1 MAELHGVP
9 RWRGWLSYDCSV
21 KGWFL
26 LLCIAALA
34 LAACSSNQSPEAG
47 GQALV
52 PPQDVSLASPLQ
64 QELGFSSEPGPRGF
78 QLIEMQQEADAA
90 MVRCMQE
97 AGFFYSAGR
106 AGARVQPGAFVGDG
120 SRAWI
125 EVNGLGITKSL
136 MNALATNGIEG
147 AVGDADAAN
156 LDYVESLT
164 AEQATAYDIA
174 LVGDI
179 APDPSGAFEPAGCW
193 GSSYSRV
200 VRVLSLVDEFGDDL
214 MTLNSR
220 LVSDPRFQT
229 FQQQWSLCM
238 TGAGHRYDDEQQM
251 VDDIYARL
259 LEIELVEVGD
269 ATEAAS
275 PAAVDALLQYELA
288 VARASDDCRVA
299 FADEEQRLRIDY
311 EQEFLDDNRFRIAD
325 FLEPA

>member
-1 MAELHGVP
+1 M
-9 RWRGWLSYDCSV
+9 

-34 LAACSSNQSPEAG
+34 LAACGSEQSAEAEV
-47 GQALV
+47 QALD
-52 PPQDVSLASPLQ
+52 PPQDASLESPLQ

-78 QLIEMQQEADAA
+78 QLIEMQQEADAS
-90 MVRCMQE
+90 MIGCMQQ
-97 AGFFYSAGR
+97 AGFFYAVGR
-106 AGARVQPGAFVGDG
+106 AGDRVQTGAFVGDG

-125 EVNGLGITKSL
+125 EANGLGITTSFV
-136 MNALATNGIEG
+136 NALATGVIES
-147 AVGDADAAN
+147 AVGDAEAAN
-156 LDYVESLT
+156 LNYVASLT
-164 AEQATAYDIA
+164 AEQTAAYDIA

-193 GSSYSRV
+193 GSSYTRI
-200 VRVLSLVDEFGDDL
+200 VRILSLVDEFDEDL
-214 MTLNSR
+214 ATLNSR

-229 FQQQWSLCM
+229 FQQQWSNCM
-238 TGAGHRYDDEQQM
+238 SGAGYRYDDEQQM
-251 VDDIYARL
+251 VDDVYARL

-275 PAAVDALLQYELA
+275 PAALDALLQYELA
-288 VARASDDCRVA
+288 VARASDDCRVE

-325 FLEPA
+325 FLEPS